1 MSGRWRLLLPMYV
14 QRGTTLVIGL
24 ILLSLVTL
32 LGLAGAGTAHVEQLL
47 AQNEL
52 FRENAASAA
61 SAGIESAI
69 SRIVTTP
76 DFNPVSVSTFGV
88 MPGSTDRYEA
98 ATRFAGFDLAL
109 PQSAGA
115 HLAGAHFEILSSGFA
130 SRRAVDRQ
138 RAEVLL
144 VVDAASASATAG
156 VIPCEPDVPARCFE
170 RGALVRLSWQ
180 RVSVE

>member
-1 MSGRWRLLLPMYV
+1 MRM

-32 LGLAGAGTAHVEQLL
+32 LGLAGASTAHVERLL

-69 SRIVTTP
+69 SQIVTTVDP
-76 DFNPVSVSTFGV
+76 AAISATSTGL
-88 MPGSTDRYEA
+88 MPGSTDRYETV
-98 ATRFAGFDLAL
+98 TRFVGFESAL
-109 PQSAGA
+109 PQSAEA
-115 HLAGAHFEILSSGFA
+115 HWAGAHFEIVSTGFS

-138 RAEVLL
+138 RADVML
-144 VVDAASASATAG
+144 VVDGAGSALD
-156 VIPCEPDVPARCFE
+156 CEPTAPVRCLE
-170 RGALVRLSWQ
+170 RGDLVRLSWQ
-180 RVSVE
+180 RIAVE

>member
-1 MSGRWRLLLPMYV
+1 MNARA

-61 SAGIESAI
+61 SAGIEAAI
-69 SRIVTTP
+69 SHI
-76 DFNPVSVSTFGV
+76 VSTMPATASPVTASGL
-88 MPGSTDRYEA
+88 MPGSTDRYETV
-98 ATRFAGFDLAL
+98 TRFAGFELAL

-115 HLAGAHFEILSSGFA
+115 HLAGAHFEIVSSGFG

-138 RAEVLL
+138 RADILL
-144 VVDAASASATAG
+144 VMGAAGSAAALD
-156 VIPCEPDVPARCFE
+156 CEPAVPAHCFQSGE
-170 RGALVRLSWQ
+170 LVRLSWQ
-180 RVSVE
+180 RVFVE